1 LLAFGTCQAASQ
13 SDSAKPGAISDDVVK
28 VAVLT
33 DMAGPNSDLAGPGSV
48 EAARMA
54 VADFGGKVLGK
65 RIELIYGDH
74 QNKTDVASQ
83 TVRAWIDT
91 EGVDMIVDANN
102 SAVALAVA
110 KIATEKKRIFIA
122 GGAATT
128 RLTNEDCSPYVVHY
142 VYDTYPRGRAH
153 DARHVSDADKEAFR
167 VQISLGLLHR

>member
-1 LLAFGTCQAASQ
+1 MKRKILSLSVSALLAFGAGHAAGQ
-13 SDSAKPGAISDDVVK
+13 SSSAKAGSISDEVVK

-65 RIELIYGDH
+65 PIELIYGDH

-83 TVRAWIDT
+83 TARAWIDT
-91 EGVDMIVDANN
+91 QGVDMIVDANN

-110 KIATEKKRIFIA
+110 KIVTEKKRIFIA
-122 GGAATT
+122 GG
-128 RLTNEDCSPYVVHY
+128 EI
-142 VYDTYPRGRAH
+142 GRAH
-153 DARHVSDADKEAFR
+153 V
-167 VQISLGLLHR
+167 